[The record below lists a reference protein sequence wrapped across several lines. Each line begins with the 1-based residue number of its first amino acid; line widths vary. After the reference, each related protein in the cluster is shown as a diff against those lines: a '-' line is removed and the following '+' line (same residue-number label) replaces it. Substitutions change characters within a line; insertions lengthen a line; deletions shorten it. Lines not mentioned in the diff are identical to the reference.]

1 MLRRTNVLLLSATLM
16 AAGGATAAQ
25 AQSSRAGASAG
36 GTTAQAAGKTTGETV
51 SKTVSKTAGKR
62 KAVSRSSRNKAIART
77 MVAKRGW
84 PKAQFRC
91 LAKLWAKESG
101 WNHRAGNRYS
111 GAYGIPQALPA
122 GKMASKGRDW
132 RTNPRTQI
140 AWGLSYIKE
149 RYSTPCRAWGHFQS
163 HRWY

>member
-25 AQSSRAGASAG
+25 AQSSQAGASAG
-36 GTTAQAAGKTTGETV
+36 GTTAHAAGKTVG
-51 SKTVSKTAGKR
+51 KTAGKR

-91 LAKLWAKESG
+91 LPKLWAKESG